1 MRIKKRQITEV
12 AAANTSST
20 TGQQTVK
27 PETQTTNPEEI
38 KKLTNAVKEL
48 DKEMEENPIS
58 AFMTKV
64 NENRKVIK
72 TIKIKDLK

>member
-1 MRIKKRQITEV
+1 MRIKKKEIIE
-12 AAANTSST
+12 AAASTNSST
-20 TGQQTVK
+20 TQQVAK
-27 PETQTTNPEEI
+27 SETQTTNPEEI
-38 KKLTNAVKEL
+38 KKLTDAIKEL
-48 DKEMEENPIS
+48 DKEMEETPFS

>member
-27 PETQTTNPEEI
+27 PETQATNPEEI

>member
-1 MRIKKRQITEV
+1 MRIKKRQITEAV
-12 AAANTSST
+12 ATNTSST
-20 TGQQTVK
+20 TGQQTAK

-38 KKLTNAVKEL
+38 KKVTDAVKEL